1 MTEPSLKPAV
11 PLHGLD
17 LDTGWEQ
24 VPGGAPGVELK
35 ALSGAL
41 DETAKTG
48 VRTRLIRF
56 RPGTVAPDTFLHD
69 YWEEV
74 YLIEGTL
81 LVGCDASGAGG
92 TAFTA
97 PGYAC
102 RPPGT
107 PHGPFASPGG
117 CVFLETQYYVGA

>member
-1 MTEPSLKPAV
+1 MKNLKPPV
-11 PLHGLD
+11 PYHDLQLD
-17 LDTGWEQ
+17 EGWEQ
-24 VPGGAPGVELK
+24 VPGGAPGVEQK
-35 ALSGAL
+35 MLSGAL
-41 DETAKTG
+41 DESEKHG

-56 RPGTVAPDTFLHD
+56 QPGTVAPDEFLHD

-81 LVGCDASGAGG
+81 IMGCNTDGSGG
-92 TAFTA
+92 TPHRA

-107 PHGPFASPGG
+107 VHGPFASPEG
-117 CVFLETQYYVGA
+117 CLFFEIQYYV